1 MKRRRVFRVI
11 AVYGAVSF
19 VVLEAASVIFPA
31 IPLPDWTVSLVLW
44 MVLLGFPI
52 AVVLAWAFEVTPDG
66 VKLTASADPGEIDAI
81 VASPALTRGDVPERI
96 QWAGL
101 ARSGPV
107 RPPGSSWP
115 IWTLPRIPAPRSP
128 CSPLRT

>member
-1 MKRRRVFRVI
+1 
-11 AVYGAVSF
+11 
-19 VVLEAASVIFPA
+19 
-31 IPLPDWTVSLVLW
+31 

-81 VASPALTRGDVPERI
+81 VASPALTRWRPGLL
-96 QWAGL
+96 ALGGL
-101 ARSGPV
+101 ARAGPV